1 MEEFKKNWLNQLI
14 GGLESEK
21 NFTVLHDCGGMC
33 AKWSGMLDEIK
44 KFKSDQEIS
53 DNQSLVGLLKES
65 PFKDHKIETNGDAVQ
80 LTYNFESCVCPIMN
94 QLENPH
100 ACQCT
105 VGFLSKSLETLT
117 GKSFSIE
124 IMDSYLKNNLL
135 CSFQIHMD

>member
-1 MEEFKKNWLNQLI
+1 
-14 GGLESEK
+14 
-21 NFTVLHDCGGMC
+21 MC

-44 KFKSDQEIS
+44 KFKLNQEIS
-53 DNQSLVGLLKES
+53 DNQSLVELLKES
-65 PFKDHKIETNGDAVQ
+65 PFKDHKIEVNGNAVQ

-100 ACQCT
+100 VCQCT
-105 VGFLSKSLETLT
+105 VGFLSNSLETLT

-135 CSFQIHMD
+135 CSFQIYID